1 MAVDPAAWLIL
12 VYRLPPKPGALKP
25 RVYRNLT
32 AAGAVYLT
40 AACAVA
46 PPAGPTERAMRR
58 TRAMIAEAGGSAV
71 LLRANALSGGDEIT
85 AVLEGVRDRE
95 YDNIIAR
102 CGSAVTALEAMTKAS
117 DFHYQEVWKHD
128 DELKELATACRTVG
142 ADDTRDAG
150 KGREAVSA
158 LATYRLVLDEYAK
171 NVYGAD
177 DS

>member
-12 VYRLPPKPGALKP
+12 VYRLPTKPGALKP

-46 PPAGPTERAMRR
+46 PPAGPTERLMRR
-58 TRAMIAEAGGSAV
+58 TRAMIAGAGGSAV
-71 LLRANALSGGDEIT
+71 LLRANALTGGEEIT
-85 AVLEGVRDRE
+85 AVLAGARDRE
-95 YDNIIAR
+95 YDDIIAR
-102 CGSAVTALEAMTKAS
+102 CGSAVSALEAMTKAS
-117 DFHYQEVWKHD
+117 DFRYQEVWKHD
-128 DELKELATACRTVG
+128 DALKELAAACRAVG
-142 ADDTRDAG
+142 AAGIQGAG
-150 KGREAVSA
+150 KGLEAVSA
-158 LATYRLVLDEYAK
+158 LARYRLVLDEYAT

>member
-1 MAVDPAAWLIL
+1 MAVDSAAWLIL
-12 VYRLPPKPGALKP
+12 VYRLPLKPGALKS
-25 RVYRNLT
+25 RVHRNLT

-40 AACAVA
+40 AACALA
-46 PPAGPTERAMRR
+46 PAGPTERMMRR
-58 TRAMIAEAGGSAV
+58 TRAMIADAGGSAV
-71 LLRANALSGGDEIT
+71 LLRASALSGEEEIT
-85 AVLEGVRDRE
+85 AVLEGARDRE

-117 DFHYQEVWKHD
+117 DLHYQEVWKHD

-142 ADDTRDAG
+142 ADDSRGAG

>member
-12 VYRLPPKPGALKP
+12 VYRLPPKAGALKS
-25 RVYRNLT
+25 RVHRNLT

-40 AACAVA
+40 AACALA
-46 PPAGPTERAMRR
+46 PAGPTERMMRR
-58 TRAMIAEAGGSAV
+58 TRAMIADAGGSAV
-71 LLRANALSGGDEIT
+71 LLRANALSGEEEIT

-95 YDNIIAR
+95 YDDIIAR

-128 DELKELATACRTVG
+128 DELKELAAACRTVG
-142 ADDTRDAG
+142 ADDTRNAG